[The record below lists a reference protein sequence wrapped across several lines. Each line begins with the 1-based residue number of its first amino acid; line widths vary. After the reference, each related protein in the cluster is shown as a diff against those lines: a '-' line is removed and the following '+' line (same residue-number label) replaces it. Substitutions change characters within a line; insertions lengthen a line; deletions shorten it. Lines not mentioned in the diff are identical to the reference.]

1 MDLLNEGLS
10 FLLIGER
17 QASSAVFQFE
27 CVKEGPVLVVGK
39 VVVDLLVPDDASPGG
54 LKLRWHISSLL
65 HWNNSKIRELRLQS
79 RTHRYIHDLKPERA
93 PDQVI
98 GQDSGALDACV
109 CPFVGVRVG
118 NIESRNSYGMD
129 LVRRLRDISLDSF
142 FVGIT
147 QDRRHDGL
155 GGQEA
160 IVSESEKEDRAPRIR
175 LSEVTGTHC
184 RERACTCSKAEDPS
198 ALVFGHG
205 GMIADRWEIG
215 RQ

>member
-1 MDLLNEGLS
+1 
-10 FLLIGER
+10 
-17 QASSAVFQFE
+17 
-27 CVKEGPVLVVGK
+27 
-39 VVVDLLVPDDASPGG
+39 
-54 LKLRWHISSLL
+54 
-65 HWNNSKIRELRLQS
+65 
-79 RTHRYIHDLKPERA
+79 
-93 PDQVI
+93 
-98 GQDSGALDACV
+98 
-109 CPFVGVRVG
+109 
-118 NIESRNSYGMD
+118 MD